1 MTLAAAGLA
10 ENGSAAVE
18 RASLLN
24 LSKAWQKVLHLPIAH
39 KLPIRL
45 HLADPIAQ
53 KRNALLI
60 HHRGDQRRHLSAPAA
75 RNTAVENGSIRIAGK
90 NQHGV
95 VDSKT
100 VVLWPGAED
109 VHLLAGGREAQ
120 FHFGVAAAGIHVA
133 NRTID
138 MEIRARPPIE
148 SLAAIIRINQ
158 FIAFRLG
165 ESSSEDTNMLQRPQL
180 VVTQIGRA
188 N

>member
-60 HHRGDQRRHLSAPAA
+60 HHRGNQRRHLSAPAA
-75 RNTAVENGSIRIAGK
+75 RNTAIENRSIRIAGK

-100 VVLWPGAED
+100 VDGRARSYLHINCSVCHVD
-109 VHLLAGGREAQ
+109 AGGGNAK
-120 FHFGVAAAGIHVA
+120 
-133 NRTID
+133 
-138 MEIRARPPIE
+138 ME
-148 SLAAIIRINQ
+148 
-158 FIAFRLG
+158 LG
-165 ESSSEDTNMLQRPQL
+165 
-180 VVTQIGRA
+180 
-188 N
+188 